1 MDQYKNLRIYNLAM
15 GVLHLVQAVLMFM
28 LSTDF
33 ALPVN
38 TSFLE
43 FDPTTLQLEPVLEN
57 VAQLQIASLVAL
69 FLFLSATA
77 HFLLST
83 PGIYTWYIAN
93 LKKGINYARWYEYAL
108 SSSLMIVLIA
118 MLVGIYDLGS
128 LILMFALNAMMI
140 LFGLM
145 MELHNQS
152 TQKTNW
158 TAYIYGCI
166 AGAVPWLVIFI
177 YLFGSGEGE
186 YKAPDFVYYIFISIF
201 IFFNTFALNMFLQ
214 YKKLGKWREYVFGEK
229 MYILLSL
236 LAKSALAWQIFGGTL
251 RPV

>member
-1 MDQYKNLRIYNLAM
+1 
-15 GVLHLVQAVLMFM
+15 
-28 LSTDF
+28 
-33 ALPVN
+33 
-38 TSFLE
+38 
-43 FDPTTLQLEPVLEN
+43 

-77 HFLLST
+77 HFLLSA
-83 PGIYTWYIAN
+83 PGIYNWYIAN

-166 AGAVPWLVIFI
+166 AGAVPWVVIFI

-186 YKAPDFVYYIFISIF
+186 YKAPDFVYAIFISIF

-214 YKKLGKWREYVFGEK
+214 YKRVGKWREYVFGEK